1 MNLSSHLLLFCL
13 YFVNLTLADESVDV
27 LFDLF
32 FSLDL
37 NSFFFFSNLKN
48 FLIWFAVF
56 RVHVSVPDAFD

>member
-37 NSFFFFSNLKN
+37 NSFFFFFKSEK
-48 FLIWFAVF
+48 FLDLVCC
-56 RVHVSVPDAFD
+56 V